1 VTARILLVDD
11 SDTALLVGETVFREH
26 TPYKVLT
33 ARNGEE
39 AVQKAVAEQPDLIL
53 MDVVMPKMDGFTACR
68 EIRKQKG
75 LKRMPIVMVTS
86 RGEAANVETG
96 YQSGCDAYLTKPI
109 KATELLELV
118 NMLLGSKG
126 YGSDRRDPV
135 VELRSKK

>member
-1 VTARILLVDD
+1 MTAKILLVDD

-118 NMLLGSKG
+118 NMLLGPKG
-126 YGSDRRDPV
+126 HGSDRRDPV
-135 VELRSKK
+135 VELRSEK